1 MTTDIESLKNDLCG
15 KEVLFMGNPF
25 FFHGT
30 VIDVTDT
37 HFILTEAYCVFDLGV
52 EPNIKNPIHTY
63 RDKYPVS
70 TEKFWLD
77 RSKFYSFGLATVSL
91 KSLDKE

>member
-1 MTTDIESLKNDLCG
+1 MTIDIESLKNDLCG
-15 KEVLFMGNPF
+15 KEVLFMGNPY

-30 VIDVTDT
+30 LIDITDT
-37 HFILTEAYCVFDLGV
+37 HFILKEAYMVFDVGI
-52 EPNIKNPIHTY
+52 EPNIHNPIHTY

-77 RSKFYSFGLATVSL
+77 RNKFYAYGLAAVSL
-91 KSLDKE
+91 KSLKEE